1 MLTGLEGTRAV
12 AHGARRRADVHEFRS
27 RRGATLRLR
36 RRVATPHGRLDRE
49 SAAAG
54 RVRRA
59 RRSTLS
65 RLSIWASLLFR
76 LGRDDWVGRG
86 RRGWLEGSRTPSAKK
101 RRERVHSA
109 SCARRPLASEAVPP
123 TRHARAKVSR
133 MRKTAVAKRV
143 DVFRPAWR
151 VSSKK
156 LPIERA
162 REIHGGDAISAAS
175 LSSSFA
181 RATRTDSRWRPRR
194 PRSGRASPSRGARRA
209 ASRARD
215 ARRVWR
221 PARPTT
227 TRPPWTCPRMRS
239 ATRRGT
245 R

>member
-1 MLTGLEGTRAV
+1 MVASIARAPPRVECVARGGQPFPDCRFGRPSCSVSDETTGSGEGEED
-12 AHGARRRADVHEFRS
+12 GS
-27 RRGATLRLR
+27 RGRG
-36 RRVATPHGRLDRE
+36 H
-49 SAAAG
+49 
-54 RVRRA
+54 RVRRSGVSASTRLPVRVA
-59 RRSTLS
+59 RSLPRRCHPRGTRVRKCLGCGKRLWPNALTFSGQLGGFRRKNSRSSLGLAVKPRS
-65 RLSIWASLLFR
+65 RLGQLLLANGTGSASAIASL
-76 LGRDDWVGRG
+76 
-86 RRGWLEGSRTPSAKK
+86 
-101 RRERVHSA
+101 
-109 SCARRPLASEAVPP
+109 
-123 TRHARAKVSR
+123 
-133 MRKTAVAKRV
+133 
-143 DVFRPAWR
+143 
-151 VSSKK
+151 
-156 LPIERA
+156 A

-181 RATRTDSRWRPRR
+181 RAARTDSRWRPRR

>member
-1 MLTGLEGTRAV
+1 MVASIARAPPRVECVARGGQPFPDCRFGRPSCSVSDETTGSGEGEED
-12 AHGARRRADVHEFRS
+12 GS
-27 RRGATLRLR
+27 RGRG
-36 RRVATPHGRLDRE
+36 H
-49 SAAAG
+49 
-54 RVRRA
+54 RVRR
-59 RRSTLS
+59 S
-65 RLSIWASLLFR
+65 
-76 LGRDDWVGRG
+76 GV
-86 RRGWLEGSRTPSAKK
+86 
-101 RRERVHSA
+101 SA
-109 SCARRPLASEAVPP
+109 STRLPVRVARSLPRRCHPRG
-123 TRHARAKVSR
+123 TRV
-133 MRKTAVAKRV
+133 RKCLGCGKRLWPNALT
-143 DVFRPAWR
+143 FSGQLGGFP
-151 VSSKK
+151 KK